1 MVIAVVLSLMPIHGH
16 AAQTQQ
22 EIEYLDDGS
31 YIVTT
36 ITESLSRAGN
46 TKTGTKTD
54 QYYDSNGALQ
64 WTISVTG
71 TFSYDGSSSTCTNVT
86 GSTSITDTA
95 SWRLVSESTNRSGN
109 TATYEATLGYKVL
122 GITVRKETHTLNL
135 SCDKNG
141 NLS

>member
-1 MVIAVVLSLMPIHGH
+1 MIIAVLLSLMPIHGH

-36 ITESLSRAGN
+36 ITESPSRAGN

-54 QYYDSNGALQ
+54 HYYNSDSELQ
-64 WTISVTG
+64 WTMTVTG
-71 TFSYDGSSSTCTNVT
+71 TFSYDGSTSTCTNVT
-86 GSTSITDTA
+86 GSTSITNTK
-95 SWRLVSESTNRSGN
+95 WYVVSESTSRNGN
-109 TATYEATLGYKVL
+109 TATYDATMGYKVL
-122 GITVRKETHTLNL
+122 GITINKEVRTLNL